1 MNWDILVCENV
12 TVSFYCDLLMLKEHF
27 FTLEVFHNFQKTW
40 MIASTTNLFVL
51 GCFLQV
57 QLVDFLMFIM
67 FSKFYKVPAL
77 PGESIGYIC
86 SIFLIKCEFV
96 NVVQSYQTP
105 TFNES
110 YGHNFMERPYISL
123 PKSSLKKIFFRH
135 LTWLHFSLNLNST
148 SRFFLIC
155 YYFFNSLENLNQS
168 RCDSPQKTRTKI
180 GQLWH
185 KKKQIGVSK
194 KIETHMRDICTK
206 IMEAH
211 KIFVRHS
218 HKEK

>member
-1 MNWDILVCENV
+1 MNWDTLVCENV

-27 FTLEVFHNFQKTW
+27 FTLEVFHNFQKIW

-57 QLVDFLMFIM
+57 QLVNFLMFIM

-77 PGESIGYIC
+77 PGEGIGYIC

-123 PKSSLKKIFFRH
+123 PKSSLKK
-135 LTWLHFSLNLNST
+135 N
-148 SRFFLIC
+148 FFLA
-155 YYFFNSLENLNQS
+155 FDLTTFLLQLELHQSIFPNL
-168 RCDSPQKTRTKI
+168 
-180 GQLWH
+180 LLL
-185 KKKQIGVSK
+185 
-194 KIETHMRDICTK
+194 
-206 IMEAH
+206 
-211 KIFVRHS
+211 F
-218 HKEK
+218 